1 MSKPMT
7 IIRKIKLFRRYLKT
21 QKGGVIVTCG
31 FCDSTNI
38 SFKVQDGGKV
48 DERVVYE
55 SKYKCNDCEAICD
68 NVQSWNRT

>member
-7 IIRKIKLFRRYLKT
+7 FLRKIKLFRLYLKT

-38 SFKVQDGGKV
+38 SFKRQDGGKV
-48 DERVVYE
+48 DGRVVYE
-55 SKYKCNDCEAICD
+55 SRYKCNDCGAFCD
-68 NVQSWNRT
+68 NVQSWEKS